1 MDFKKIICYSFKKM
15 SIKMDISSVIDQY
28 KGSDQE
34 WYSNALVQNT
44 LEIQYL
50 EAQLVKFS
58 KLSNIEDDIKY
69 IKHLI
74 DELFIERKRLSERYI
89 NSIQINQ

>member
-1 MDFKKIICYSFKKM
+1 
-15 SIKMDISSVIDQY
+15 MDISSVIDQY

-50 EAQLVKFS
+50 EAQLLRFS

-89 NSIQINQ
+89 NSIQ